1 MYTPKDATRFW
12 SKVDRRNPDE
22 CWYWQA
28 GKNSDGYG
36 SFSVKHKTLKS
47 HKVAYTLSKGEPNG
61 LHVLHTCDNRACCN
75 PAHLFLGT
83 NKDNVADRESKGR
96 GVRLKGSSHGMSKL
110 SFEQVKEIRERYKAG
125 GISQQKLAKAYS
137 VDQRNIWSIVHNIT
151 RKDC

>member
-47 HKVAYTLSKGEPNG
+47 HKVAYTLSKNAVKPQPSG
-61 LHVLHTCDNRACCN
+61 L
-75 PAHLFLGT
+75 
-83 NKDNVADRESKGR
+83 
-96 GVRLKGSSHGMSKL
+96 
-110 SFEQVKEIRERYKAG
+110 EI
-125 GISQQKLAKAYS
+125 
-137 VDQRNIWSIVHNIT
+137 
-151 RKDC
+151 